1 MASFHPVD
9 HELIMCGK
17 TELLLRRH
25 SLSEPFVCVVM
36 FLFCKSGNIYLC
48 VCVCV
53 VVVLFLNLLLFWI
66 ILSVLIFL
74 LCHFPA
80 HRTQK
85 RWCHI
90 SNFKDDWSQTL
101 NRLWERCWIY
111 TSVPD
116 LRALIPTVFEHDG
129 YQSDPDRSDRSDRS
143 DSCLS
148 LLIWMWGE
156 KFILEL

>member
-1 MASFHPVD
+1 MNWSCVERLSCCSVVTVAVNR
-9 HELIMCGK
+9 LY
-17 TELLLRRH
+17 LL
-25 SLSEPFVCVVM
+25 SC
-36 FLFCKSGNIYLC
+36 FCSVRVETYLC

-129 YQSDPDRSDRSDRS
+129 YQSDPDCSDRSDRS